1 MATKHEGL
9 NLVKAVSAFSRKL
22 ERFTSANPSAE
33 PAHAM
38 TADEIRQKKIDYYE
52 QDFKLSVVNEYKKFR
67 FPYKTL
73 GAHAPAADAIANDQ
87 QQLLA
92 AYNIHKAVVEADT
105 QFRTTDTFAKENLIA
120 SPLVQMEQYTMGD
133 SFVYLQCWLFYE
145 QQAKAYVPYF
155 AVQQDGSYQLRFAP
169 LRNFKLGYKEKEVAA
184 VIKTAFY
191 PSETVDIF

>member
-1 MATKHEGL
+1 MATRHDGL
-9 NLVKAVSAFSRKL
+9 NLVKAVTAFSRKL

-33 PAHAM
+33 PAHTM

-52 QDFKLSVVNEYKKFR
+52 QDFKLSVVSEYKKFR

-73 GAHAPAADAIANDQ
+73 GAHAPAADALVNEQ

-92 AYNIHKAVVEADT
+92 AYNIHKALAEADA
-105 QFRTTDTFAKENLIA
+105 QFRTAETFLQEHVIA
-120 SPLVQMEQYTMGD
+120 SPLAQMEQYTMGD

-155 AVQQDGSYQLRFAP
+155 AVQQDGSYRLQFAP

-184 VIKTAFY
+184 VIKACFY
-191 PSETVDIF
+191 PSETTDIF